1 MTSESAF
8 MTAVLRQL
16 LVTQLDFQRLSD
28 DTDLSSAEAA
38 RSRWRRMKVKLETPD
53 SAGNS
58 AVKATATAPS
68 LQELPAKKCGK
79 KRRESVTKLNEGEG
93 DGSNVEGRKAAPIA
107 KRGRGRPRKVLEKP
121 EVLAKEADSAEE
133 SS

>member
-38 RSRWRRMKVKLETPD
+38 RSRSRRMKVKLETPD

-58 AVKATATAPS
+58 AVKATAND
-68 LQELPAKKCGK
+68 L
-79 KRRESVTKLNEGEG
+79 
-93 DGSNVEGRKAAPIA
+93 GSRSRHVSKIR
-107 KRGRGRPRKVLEKP
+107 
-121 EVLAKEADSAEE
+121 
-133 SS
+133 